1 MDRIKILFVC
11 LGNICR
17 SPLAEAIFNQ
27 KVKDK
32 NLSLYVEADSC
43 GTSNYQIGDPPD
55 RRTVQNAKRNGVHVD
70 HVGRQLCKMDLE
82 NFDVIVAMDQR
93 NHQHILELFNEHK
106 LEGNVLMMREFDE
119 QGKGLEVPDP
129 YHKNEDSFQEV
140 FDILNRS
147 MDQFIIHL
155 EENHLPKIK
164 ARSKSAE

>member
-1 MDRIKILFVC
+1 MERIKILFVC

-32 NLSLYVEADSC
+32 NLHLYLVSDSC

-55 RRTVQNAKRNGVHVD
+55 RRTLSNAKRNGVQVEHVA
-70 HVGRQLCKMDLE
+70 RQLCKKDLE
-82 NFDVIVAMDQR
+82 HFDVIVAMDKR
-93 NHQHILELFNEHK
+93 NHQHIVQLFKEHK
-106 LEGNVLMMREFDE
+106 QDANVLMMRDFDE

-129 YHKNEDSFQEV
+129 YHMNEDSFQDV

-147 MDQFIIHL
+147 MDKFIVYL
-155 EENHLPKIK
+155 EENYLPPS
-164 ARSKSAE
+164 RLD